1 MKFRDFIYEGKV
13 RKATP
18 DRLMASSI
26 INNAFED
33 LKFLNEIRLSES
45 SKRKLVV
52 NYYDC
57 LRSLLEAISLLEG
70 YKIYSHEAFTYF
82 LKEKGENIF
91 SLKFDRFRKIR
102 NGLSYY
108 GKNISLV
115 EAEEIVGEL
124 KELINKI
131 KNKFIK
137 N

>member
-82 LKEKGENIF
+82 LKEKGENIL